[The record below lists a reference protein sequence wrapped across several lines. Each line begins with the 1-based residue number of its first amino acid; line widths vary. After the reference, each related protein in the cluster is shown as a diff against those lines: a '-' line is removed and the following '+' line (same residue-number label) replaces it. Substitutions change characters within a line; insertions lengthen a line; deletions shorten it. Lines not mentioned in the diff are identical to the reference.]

1 MDDCQ
6 FSHHPEILMLVLRC
20 CNLNL
25 FGGVLSLCFFGNLH
39 GANPNPYPHFQVD
52 DIPFPKVGYLRGVF
66 QNGNIDHTSITPW
79 LPSNL
84 FIKNNKDAMFVV
96 TFGEQ
101 CSQTS
106 QFSGMPSPE
115 TNSKQPSKLVLQ
127 FSDPFLFG
135 AFRQIFR
142 DIQLGQFE
150 GG

>member
-20 CNLNL
+20 CNLNVFWGFFPCASWGICTVLIPIPTLTFKSMIFL
-25 FGGVLSLCFFGNLH
+25 FRRW
-39 GANPNPYPHFQVD
+39 
-52 DIPFPKVGYLRGVF
+52 DILAVVF

-101 CSQTS
+101 CLQSSQC
-106 QFSGMPSPE
+106 SGMPSPE
-115 TNSKQPSKLVLQ
+115 TNSKQPSKLVLR
-127 FSDPFLFG
+127 FYDPFLFG
-135 AFRQIFR
+135 AHRQISG
-142 DIQLGQFE
+142 IPSPV
-150 GG
+150 